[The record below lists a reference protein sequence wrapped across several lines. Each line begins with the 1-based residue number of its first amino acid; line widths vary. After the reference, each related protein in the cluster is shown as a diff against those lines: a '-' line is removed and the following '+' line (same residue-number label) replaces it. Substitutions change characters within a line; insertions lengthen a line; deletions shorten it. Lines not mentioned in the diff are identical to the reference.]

1 MLTTAA
7 LINFLQSDS
16 VESFREKAYDDK
28 QPHLDL
34 NPGDEHLV
42 KGRVTYGSG
51 FTRRPDETPVQLG
64 NTITRQENFDRLHRY
79 IREEVEP
86 VIENLI
92 HIPLWPSA
100 YNAIGSVIF
109 NFGAE
114 EVSKWRLWGR
124 INSGDTPEN
133 IALEWM
139 DGTTTSDGEPM
150 LGLHRRRIMEVLMFF
165 GMDPAPGANVTWTNK
180 VMDVLIRLGWDGKMP
195 KPAVVIE
202 PPKPEPVLS
211 APTLKPEP
219 EPMPRTITLPDEW
232 DKMPAAQQTAWLNTG
247 EFIALGGKVGEPIKA
262 APLPDAAKAPLTVTK
277 KVIETPKL
285 VDASRPKPMET
296 SQTFKGLSKQ
306 DSGRETALIGGG
318 LATVTMAAPAAKE
331 LTGFFKAYDM
341 QTILIAGGTFAGI
354 LLIIGGWRWWAGR
367 MIAYEGRQKAE
378 QPKV

>member
-1 MLTTAA
+1 MRAQSQ
-7 LINFLQSDS
+7 LIEFLK
-16 VESFREKAYDDK
+16 EREGFKPFASACVSG
-28 QPHLDL
+28 DL
-34 NPGDEHLV
+34 YEDGPFEGTPVQDFGYGCKYWEDGTPVYPGDEIDSYNAEILMCTRIENEFEPAVQRLFPDRHLSPGEWDALV
-42 KGRVTYGSG
+42 SFVYNVGEAKARRYPLRKAINAGKSG
-51 FTRRPDETPVQLG
+51 EALA
-64 NTITRQENFDRLHRY
+64 RQWVLYCNPEKPS
-79 IREEVEP
+79 IREGLYRSRAAEMLMWFGLPYQAGLKCKYREDVWDIINTERRKLGIPEVPALTVEP
-86 VIENLI
+86 
-92 HIPLWPSA
+92 
-100 YNAIGSVIF
+100 
-109 NFGAE
+109 
-114 EVSKWRLWGR
+114 
-124 INSGDTPEN
+124 
-133 IALEWM
+133 
-139 DGTTTSDGEPM
+139 
-150 LGLHRRRIMEVLMFF
+150 
-165 GMDPAPGANVTWTNK
+165 
-180 VMDVLIRLGWDGKMP
+180 P
-195 KPAVVIE
+195 K
-202 PPKPEPVLS
+202 PKPEPVLS

-219 EPMPRTITLPDEW
+219 KPMPRTITLPDEW
-232 DKMPAAQQTAWLNTG
+232 DKMTAAQQTAWLNTG

-378 QPKV
+378 QPKA